1 MIHFSTNI
9 YAKCLPLL
17 VKHDPL
23 CEEGDHLEE
32 EKGPFSRYVFT
43 EVSCKMLFFLEFLSQ
58 PNMREHMVFTRQKH
72 ERDMVFTRQ

>member
-9 YAKCLPLL
+9 YAKCLALL

-32 EKGPFSRYVFT
+32 EKRPFSSYVFT
-43 EVSCKMLFFLEFLSQ
+43 GVSCKMFSYGIPESA
-58 PNMREHMVFTRQKH
+58 KY

>member
-43 EVSCKMLFFLEFLSQ
+43 EVSCKMLLFFWNS
-58 PNMREHMVFTRQKH
+58 
-72 ERDMVFTRQ
+72 